1 VALESGPLT
10 ALSRAV
16 REGHLT
22 TTALVSSSIERLET
36 AQELNVL
43 AEKIYDEALERARR
57 LDEGEGLNGPLAGL
71 PTLIKDLEDWRGHPT
86 RKGSLALQD
95 VPSATHN
102 AVVPERLLAAGAIV
116 VGKSTLPEFAI
127 EGYTANRLTGVTRNP
142 WNRDYSPGGSSG
154 GSAAALAAGLVGVA
168 TATDG
173 GGSVRIP
180 ASLCGLVGL
189 KPTNG
194 MVGRWPAPDWIDYST
209 DGPFATASDDLR
221 LLFDVMRGPVA
232 GDPTS
237 PPLALSSRMARH
249 DPASVTLYAAERTSP
264 LGPLPADVGRA
275 FHEAVDAFADLV
287 AREVEWREP
296 EVFFRDGD
304 PDLDWFTVTTV
315 EHVNALGRAW
325 ALGHM
330 DQFHVATQEFLGTGL
345 EVSIDQYLDA
355 RRRRYS
361 YVRTM
366 DELLGANGLLLTP
379 TVASTGW
386 LADGRLDEHSAVHG
400 LPPEVY
406 STAMQNV
413 TGNPALSVPMGTL
426 ATGLPFGLQ
435 ITAPHFHDDR
445 LLDLAALIE
454 GALPWARTAPGYEA
468 LDTIL
473 EVR

>member
-1 VALESGPLT
+1 VARTPGPLT

-16 REGHLT
+16 REGRLSA
-22 TTALVSSSIERLET
+22 TALVTRSIERLE
-36 AQELNVL
+36 AASELNVL
-43 AEKIYDEALERARR
+43 AERAFDEALERADR
-57 LDEGEGLNGPLAGL
+57 LDQGERTNGPLAGMPVL
-71 PTLIKDLEDWRGHPT
+71 VKDLEDWRGHPT
-86 RKGSLALQD
+86 RKGSLALRD
-95 VPSATHN
+95 APSATHD
-102 AVVPERLLAAGAIV
+102 AVVPERLLAAGAVV

-142 WNRDYSPGGSSG
+142 WNLDYSPGGSSG

-209 DGPFATASDDLR
+209 DGPFATAADDLA

-237 PPLALSSRMARH
+237 PPLALSRQMARH
-249 DPASVTLYAAERTSP
+249 DPRSVTLYAAERTSP
-264 LGPLPADVGRA
+264 LGPLPADVRRA
-275 FHEAVDAFADLV
+275 FHDAVDAVADLV
-287 AREVEWREP
+287 GREVDWREP
-296 EVFFRDGD
+296 EGFFRDGD

-315 EHVNALGRAW
+315 EHVNALGRSW
-325 ALGHM
+325 VLEHM
-330 DQFHVATQEFLGTGL
+330 DQFHVATREFLGTGL

-366 DELLGANGLLLTP
+366 DELLGAHGLLLTP
-379 TVASTGW
+379 TVASAGW
-386 LADGRLDEHSAVHG
+386 LADGRLEEHAAVHG

-406 STAMQNV
+406 STAVQNV